1 MTTKELLSIKEC
13 LEDWIRT
20 TGEVNQRDHGKAA
33 LQLIETELQNLLTS
47 REARVRDM
55 EDAMRYRWLRKQ
67 HWENN
72 TIGVV
77 CLPKDS
83 VKLGRFVPSEKLLD
97 SLVDSLM
104 AGESVHQWVTSNFL
118 HTQGD
123 SNLS

>member
-47 REARVRDM
+47 REARVRDT

-83 VKLGRFVPSEKLLD
+83 VKLG
-97 SLVDSLM
+97 
-104 AGESVHQWVTSNFL
+104 
-118 HTQGD
+118 
-123 SNLS
+123 